1 LSSSSEY
8 NVVGKVTP
16 RVDAE
21 KLARGIAA
29 FTDDIELRGMLHAK
43 VLRSPHAHARIR
55 SIDISQAETLY
66 GVHAVLT
73 HESLPRIPH
82 TTAGQGWPEPSPY
95 DAYVLDNKVRFV
107 GDRVAAVAADSAE
120 IAEKACS
127 LINVKYE
134 ILKAVFDPRA
144 AIKKGAVQI
153 HDEEESTG
161 IHDKSSNIAYHIEA
175 SVGDVEK
182 VFENAF
188 KIIES
193 DYEVGYVQQSSIEPH
208 ICITWL
214 DEDNRLVIRTSTQVP
229 FHVRRIVAK
238 VLDIPLKKIRVLKP
252 RVGGGFGGKQEILN
266 EELCGALTLA
276 TGKPVRFWMTREEEL
291 YAARTRHP
299 QILTIKSAIAED
311 GKILGMSLKVLEN
324 TGAYG
329 THALTVMTV
338 TGSKV
343 FSMYKIP
350 NIKFTGDAV
359 YTNLPIA
366 GAFRGYGTPQGI
378 FALESHMDEIAT
390 ELDIDPIKLR
400 LLNIYKKGDSLPIT
414 AKMAEGGGS
423 DAQIIRSSG
432 LEECI
437 KKGAAAIGWNDDP
450 EEYTYGKLRGKGVA
464 INTQGSGIPNVDM
477 AACSIKMNE
486 DGSFNLLCGATDIG
500 TGSDTALAQ
509 IAAETLSVPVD
520 NILMYTSDTDL
531 TPFDTGAYASSTTYI
546 SGGAVLDA
554 AKKVKAQLLA
564 VAAEIL
570 EADLET
576 LLCAHGKVSTPDGKT
591 VTYEQICLYSLY
603 QKNQFQIMAIGNNVS
618 PESPPPYSAVF
629 ADVEVDGETGEIRL
643 KKLVAAVD
651 CGVAVN
657 PHMAE
662 GQVEGAVTQ
671 GMGYALSEFMPFDE
685 KGNPIFKSFEDYNIF
700 RASDMPELEIIL
712 VETHEPTGPYG
723 AKAVAEV
730 PISGPAPA
738 IANAVFAAVGA
749 RVRSLPISPEKV
761 WSNIKKI
768 SKNKK

>member
-1 LSSSSEY
+1 LSSSADHK
-8 NVVGKVTP
+8 VVGKVTP

-21 KLARGIAA
+21 KIARGTAT
-29 FTDDIELRGMLHAK
+29 FTDDIEIRGLLHAK
-43 VLRSPHAHARIR
+43 VLRSPHAHARIQ
-55 SIDISQAETLY
+55 SIDTSKAEALS
-66 GVHAVLT
+66 GVYAVLT
-73 HESLPRIPH
+73 HKDLPRIPH

-95 DAYVLDNKVRFV
+95 DAYVLDKKVRFV
-107 GDRVAAVAADSAE
+107 GDRVAAVAAETSE

-127 LINVKYE
+127 LIKVKYE
-134 ILKAVFDPRA
+134 VLEAVFDPRMA
-144 AIKKGAVQI
+144 TKKGAVLI

-161 IHDKSSNIAYHIEA
+161 IFDKSSNIVYKLDAA
-175 SVGDVEK
+175 VGDVEK

-188 KIIES
+188 KIVES
-193 DYEVGYVQQSSIEPH
+193 NYEVGYVQQSSIEPH

-214 DEDNRLVIRTSTQVP
+214 DEDDRLVIRTSTQVP

-238 VLDIPLKKIRVLKP
+238 ALDIPVKKIRVMKP

-276 TGKPVRFWMTREEEL
+276 TGKPVRYWMTREEEL
-291 YAARTRHP
+291 YAARTIHP
-299 QILTIKSAIAED
+299 QFLALKSAVSED
-311 GKILGMSLKVLEN
+311 GKILAMSLDVIEN

-338 TGSKV
+338 TGNKV
-343 FSMYKIP
+343 FSMYNIP
-350 NIKFTGDAV
+350 NIKFTGEAV

-378 FALESHMDEIAT
+378 FALESHIDEIAS
-390 ELDIDPIKLR
+390 ELDIEPIKFR
-400 LLNIYKKGDSLPIT
+400 LLNMYKKGDSLPIT
-414 AKMAEGGGS
+414 AEMAEGKGA
-423 DAQIIRSSG
+423 DPQIIRSSG

-437 KKGAAAIGWNDDP
+437 QKGAKAIGWNDDP
-450 EEYTYGKLRGKGVA
+450 EESSIGKMRGKGMA

-520 NILMYTSDTDL
+520 NILVYTSDTDL

-554 AKKVKAQLLA
+554 AKQVKAQILK
-564 VAAEIL
+564 VAAEML
-570 EADLET
+570 DAKSET
-576 LLCAHGKVSTPDGKT
+576 LLCSDGKVSIPDGKI
-591 VTYEQICLYSLY
+591 VTYEQISLYSLY

-629 ADVEVDGETGEIRL
+629 ADVEVDIETGEVSL
-643 KKLVAAVD
+643 NKLVVAVD
-651 CGVAVN
+651 CGVAIN

-685 KGNPIFKSFEDYNIF
+685 KGNPLFKSFEDYNIF
-700 RASDMPELEIIL
+700 RASDMPEMEVIL

-738 IANAVFAAVGA
+738 IANAVFAATGA

-761 WSNIKKI
+761 WNKIKKNLEE
-768 SKNKK
+768 K